1 MYNQNFQPIYLDR
14 KYQNFFNLLEN
25 ALKQEFASYGN
36 KVTIINNYTLK
47 REPILYLEILLSFS
61 NNTIK
66 LKVDFTTSFP
76 KQQPIITCLDKFLS
90 PIIDTSTREVN
101 YNNLYNWAKNSN
113 VKLLLEAIGAYFLQ
127 NPPVRLKE
135 LKDTQEKFIKI
146 KQNLDRLMN
155 LNIVTFENSLSNEEK
170 KALYDENL
178 NYDILTKSPEATEI
192 KNEMKFIMNKMLTL
206 LKEIDQEESTIN
218 SYVDLTKKDVENYE
232 ALKKRYKQLEASY
245 CMLVDRFSRAN
256 ILDFLEN
263 KKMRLD
269 KQVRE
274 IKEKV
279 RNTKCKDSQSIKELA
294 RLQSDLVA
302 TNNIYNQIAN

>member
-1 MYNQNFQPIYLDR
+1 
-14 KYQNFFNLLEN
+14 
-25 ALKQEFASYGN
+25 
-36 KVTIINNYTLK
+36 
-47 REPILYLEILLSFS
+47 
-61 NNTIK
+61 
-66 LKVDFTTSFP
+66 
-76 KQQPIITCLDKFLS
+76 
-90 PIIDTSTREVN
+90 
-101 YNNLYNWAKNSN
+101 
-113 VKLLLEAIGAYFLQ
+113 LEAIGAYFLQ